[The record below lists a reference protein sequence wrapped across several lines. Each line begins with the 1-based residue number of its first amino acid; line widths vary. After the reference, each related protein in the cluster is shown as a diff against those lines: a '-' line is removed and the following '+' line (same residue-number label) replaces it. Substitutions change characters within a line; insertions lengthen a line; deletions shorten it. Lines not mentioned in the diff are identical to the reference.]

1 MAIRTC
7 RIQGWAILTQ
17 THRNGGP
24 EWQGGLGI
32 GNKEDRS
39 CSWSQEVLYMVM
51 TYANMSVKK
60 YGSLCAI
67 CIGWMAVVNREL
79 SRDYQQ
85 ITQYTSHTVP

>member
-1 MAIRTC
+1 
-7 RIQGWAILTQ
+7 
-17 THRNGGP
+17 
-24 EWQGGLGI
+24 
-32 GNKEDRS
+32 
-39 CSWSQEVLYMVM
+39 MVM